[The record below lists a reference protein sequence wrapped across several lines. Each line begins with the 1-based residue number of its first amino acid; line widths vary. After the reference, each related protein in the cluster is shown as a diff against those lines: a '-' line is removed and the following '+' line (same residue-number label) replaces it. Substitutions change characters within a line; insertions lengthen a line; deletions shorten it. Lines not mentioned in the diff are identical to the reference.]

1 MNRFANSLA
10 PHEESTADFHPE
22 VSESQPIDESIENS
36 GATNYNQDIAVEE
49 SIHLVTKPR
58 RLARQDKDKL
68 SLIAAQNNASQ
79 SMNFA
84 QMNHF

>member
-22 VSESQPIDESIENS
+22 VSESQPIEESIENS
-36 GATNYNQDIAVEE
+36 GATTNQDIAVEE

-58 RLARQDKDKL
+58 RQVRQDKDKL
-68 SLIAAQNNASQ
+68 SLIAAQNNTSQ